1 MNFDLDIKNY
11 NKDDYFEIF
20 DLDKNMNVTKT
31 TAETKYKNLLNNIK
45 KGNLEDAE
53 KKKMT
58 KFLSDCKTNLLKI
71 IKQETPSYKLMETDF

>member
-31 TAETKYKNLLNNIK
+31 TVETKYKNLLNNIK

-53 KKKMT
+53 KKKN
-58 KFLSDCKTNLLKI
+58 DKI
-71 IKQETPSYKLMETDF
+71 FK

>member
-1 MNFDLDIKNY
+1 MKQYLKNIKNY

-31 TAETKYKNLLNNIK
+31 TVETKYKNLLNNIK

-58 KFLSDCKTNLLKI
+58 KFLINCKTNLLKI
-71 IKQETPSYKLMETDF
+71 NQGKYEKSKN

>member
-31 TAETKYKNLLNNIK
+31 TVETKYKNLLNNIK

-53 KKKMT
+53 
-58 KFLSDCKTNLLKI
+58 NKI
-71 IKQETPSYKLMETDF
+71 ETIVLQICNIIFRE